1 MDETAL
7 KTAINEL
14 KIDLVK
20 FNYVFARSD
29 GFSVEE
35 SAKKAKRSKSW
46 FYAMPKED
54 QEYLEMI
61 AGELNAAAKIRAK
74 QILEDAVV
82 EAARVKVAG
91 LKNSNAR
98 IKQDAATEILDRNGF
113 KATQPIDLTTGG
125 EKIEPVKIIEVV
137 KDHGK

>member
-1 MDETAL
+1 MLRQASGL
-7 KTAINEL
+7 YL
-14 KIDLVK
+14 
-20 FNYVFARSD
+20 
-29 GFSVEE
+29 GFTYCSTLIECT
-35 SAKKAKRSKSW
+35 
-46 FYAMPKED
+46 FI
-54 QEYLEMI
+54 LENSRI

-113 KATQPIDLTTGG
+113 KATQPIDLTSKG
-125 EKIEPVKIIEVV
+125 ESIAPVQIIEVV